1 MRLEYMIELAAPR
14 LAAYLSV
21 ELMYCMSFVLI
32 PSDMKYEHSHTYS
45 YTEAPRAFGLNKP
58 PAFDLPGTKNSRY
71 TIYSDTPDTA
81 ST

>member
-1 MRLEYMIELAAPR
+1 MRLEYMIELAAPG

-21 ELMYCMSFVLI
+21 ELIYCMNFDSLGHEVREYI
-32 PSDMKYEHSHTYS
+32 

-58 PAFDLPGTKNSRY
+58 PALVLPRTKNSRY
-71 TIYSDTPDTA
+71 TTVDPKNSDKPDPA